1 MQLNNHG
8 VQSRTRPTTS
18 YEDAFADELEAVY
31 ARGVHELPAVVAA
44 LNSSG
49 VRPADG
55 TDWTEATFT
64 AELARLARRHD
75 LED

>member
-1 MQLNNHG
+1 MPLNNNG
-8 VQSRTRPTTS
+8 VQARTRPTTS

-31 ARGVHELPAVVAA
+31 ALGARDLASVVTA

-55 TDWTEATFT
+55 ADWTEATLT
-64 AELARLARRHD
+64 AELESLGAKEA
-75 LED
+75 

>member
-1 MQLNNHG
+1 MPLNNRG

-31 ARGVHELPAVVAA
+31 ARGVHELPAIVAA

-55 TDWTEATFT
+55 ADWTEATFT
-64 AELARLARRHD
+64 TELARLARRHD